1 MTCTVAQADDSD
13 DSIGVALDAVVKKV
27 AQREHMPGG
36 TPQKLASKEW
46 QNRVLN
52 LHELVPLA
60 RQSLTATTWSYLRGG
75 SDTEMTLKRNRHAL
89 DSTALEQSILN
100 DVSQINPSTSIFG
113 RDLAM
118 PVLTAPMGNI
128 TSLDEAHYSTRDIQ
142 AGKSGGQITVA
153 RATTRSGVGHCLSSL
168 GRGWDA
174 GGTYLEE
181 VAEASGENSLKI
193 FQLYVRGDWEYIK
206 EYTQRAIAAG
216 YDAFAI
222 TVDVALNSRRDRH
235 IADRGTK
242 GPASVGGAGGMNHQA
257 ALNWDDVARFKETFP
272 SDVMPLIIKGVMS
285 VPDAKKCVALG
296 VDCIWISNHGGRQLD
311 QGKGTMT
318 VLPKIAKAVDG
329 ACKIIIDGGFLRG
342 ADICKGICAGADIV
356 AMGRFVGLGMAAG
369 GEEALV
375 RAFDLLLVCLA
386 SHYLLF
392 KFTLCHLSRAVS
404 AGGDAHCH
412 GSDGR
417 HIARR
422 ADRGYDRL

>member
-1 MTCTVAQADDSD
+1 MCEVAQDDSD
-13 DSIGVALDAVVKKV
+13 DVAVALDTAVKNT
-27 AQREHMPGG
+27 ARRTHQPGG
-36 TPQKLASKEW
+36 TPMKMASKDW

-113 RDLAM
+113 RDLAI

-128 TSLDEAHYSTRDIQ
+128 TSLDEAHYSARDIQ
-142 AGKSGGQITVA
+142 AGKAGGQITVA
-153 RATTRSGVGHCLSSL
+153 RAAARSGVGHCLSSL

-174 GGTYLEE
+174 SGTYLEE

-206 EYTQRAIAAG
+206 EYAERAIDAG

-242 GPASVGGAGGMNHQA
+242 GPASVGGAGGMNYQA
-257 ALNWDDVARFKETFP
+257 SLNWDDIARFKEAFP
-272 SDVMPLIIKGVMS
+272 SMPLIVKGVMS
-285 VPDAKKCVALG
+285 VSDAKKCVQLG
-296 VDCIWISNHGGRQLD
+296 VDGIWVSNHGGRQLD
-311 QGKGTMT
+311 HGKGTMT
-318 VLPKIAKAVDG
+318 MLPKIAKAIDG

-342 ADICKGICAGADIV
+342 VDVCKGICAGADIV

-369 GEEALV
+369 GEEPLV
-375 RAFDLLLVCLA
+375 RAFDLLLV
-386 SHYLLF
+386 
-392 KFTLCHLSRAVS
+392 RATMAAWDDSFCSLRMLQV
-404 AGGDAHCH
+404 A
-412 GSDGR
+412 
-417 HIARR
+417 
-422 ADRGYDRL
+422 

>member
-1 MTCTVAQADDSD
+1 MDLNFLDTADSALVAPRVVCPRHSSARRTMQRHTVRRLEHLGSALATATSTVAEDESD
-13 DSIGVALDAVVKKV
+13 VVVALDAAVNT
-27 AQREHMPGG
+27 AQRTHAPGG
-36 TPQKLASKEW
+36 TPQKLASKDW

-60 RQSLTATTWSYLRGG
+60 RQSLSAVSWSYLRGG

-100 DVSQINPSTSIFG
+100 DVSQINPSTRIFG

-128 TSLDEAHYSTRDIQ
+128 TSLDEAHYSMRDVQ
-142 AGKSGGQITVA
+142 AGTAGGQVTVA
-153 RATTRSGVGHCLSSL
+153 RAAARSGVGHCLSSL

-181 VAEASGENSLKI
+181 VAEASGDNSLKI

-206 EYTQRAIAAG
+206 EYAERAIDAG

-257 ALNWDDVARFKETFP
+257 ALNWDDVARFKETFS

-296 VDCIWISNHGGRQLD
+296 VDGIWIS
-311 QGKGTMT
+311 K
-318 VLPKIAKAVDG
+318 
-329 ACKIIIDGGFLRG
+329 
-342 ADICKGICAGADIV
+342 
-356 AMGRFVGLGMAAG
+356 
-369 GEEALV
+369 
-375 RAFDLLLVCLA
+375 
-386 SHYLLF
+386 
-392 KFTLCHLSRAVS
+392 
-404 AGGDAHCH
+404 
-412 GSDGR
+412 
-417 HIARR
+417 
-422 ADRGYDRL
+422 